1 MLAVQANLCYY
12 RHPNSWE
19 LRRLWWVKEIQFLD
33 SFGTFGIYNRKNQ
46 DDEKL
51 LVTVR
56 TREKSMAH
64 NGSLYL
70 QISRKRCTIDVNLT
84 STEESTFSWFLKLQL
99 FWMNNLKQFTIEFGY
114 CRVWKILP
122 ISEGVIHLRLRW
134 ITPSS
139 ICRIL
144 HILLS
149 LIQ

>member
-1 MLAVQANLCYY
+1 
-12 RHPNSWE
+12 
-19 LRRLWWVKEIQFLD
+19 
-33 SFGTFGIYNRKNQ
+33 
-46 DDEKL
+46 
-51 LVTVR
+51 
-56 TREKSMAH
+56 MAH
-64 NGSLYL
+64 F
-70 QISRKRCTIDVNLT
+70 IWKFPETIDVNLT
-84 STEESTFSWFLKLQL
+84 STKESTFSWFLKLQL
-99 FWMNNLKQFTIEFGY
+99 FWMNNIKQFTIEFGY